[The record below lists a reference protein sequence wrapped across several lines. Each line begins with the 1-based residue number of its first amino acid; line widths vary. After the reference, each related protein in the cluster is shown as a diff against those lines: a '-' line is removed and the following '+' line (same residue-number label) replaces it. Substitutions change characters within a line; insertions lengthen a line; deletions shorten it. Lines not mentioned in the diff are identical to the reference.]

1 MVHSQLP
8 NETWD
13 TIIDFLHSDHPSLVV
28 CSLVCRSWLPTSR
41 YHLFERI
48 VLRSQ
53 HNQQKFLRSTSG
65 MTLQNCTFGGY
76 THRLEMYGNCAK
88 SPWVPDRTT
97 LFSWDLCEAII
108 SQLPLFSAVTSLHLS
123 GINWDQMHDI
133 VVPSVM
139 SIFWNITELDLTDM
153 LWEDPV
159 CLIEFL
165 VAFPMLEQLR
175 ICAGGLTTDDPPER
189 VACYK
194 LGTRLRRLVLKAILI
209 ESRVANFSYL
219 FKWLSMQ
226 RPPLD
231 YLEIDMSFHSPLVF
245 SGGFTDCTGFIR
257 NLRDVRHFVVAPPQM
272 ERSITREFPEFRSIK
287 VSVLTDYRVE
297 VSHPVL
303 DLSHW
308 NNLRIL
314 HYRQYPSDVLYPW
327 QHHLQQ
333 SISKIQQ
340 LQELRIQLSFGL
352 YDSTPLI
359 GVFHWEELDNV
370 LSNLPNLNALQFALK
385 GIESETADLKGEK
398 RLLSYKLP
406 RCTSRGILS
415 VTEVVDDYGALSL
428 SD

>member
-1 MVHSQLP
+1 MVHFQLP

-53 HNQQKFLRSTSG
+53 HNQQKFLRSTTG

-97 LFSWDLCEAII
+97 LFTWDLCEAIV
-108 SQLPLFSAVTSLHLS
+108 SRLPLFSAVTSLHLS

-139 SIFWNITELDLTDM
+139 SIFRNITELDLTDM

-159 CLIEFL
+159 CLIQFL
-165 VAFPMLEQLR
+165 VAFPMLEGLR
-175 ICAGGLTTDDPPER
+175 ICAGGLTTDDSPER

-209 ESRVANFSYL
+209 ESRVANFGYL

-231 YLEIDMSFHSPLVF
+231 YLEIDMSFHSPMVF
-245 SGGFTDCTGFIR
+245 SGGLADCSGFIR

-272 ERSITREFPEFRSIK
+272 ERSITPSQPI
-287 VSVLTDYRVE
+287 
-297 VSHPVL
+297 L

-308 NNLRIL
+308 ANLRVL

-352 YDSTPLI
+352 YDSTSLI
-359 GVFHWEELDNV
+359 AVFHWEELDSV
-370 LSNLPNLNALQFALK
+370 LSNMRNLNAVQFALK

-415 VTEVVDDYGALSL
+415 VTEVVDDYGAQTSL
-428 SD
+428 IDELLYLRMLASV

>member
-1 MVHSQLP
+1 MPKIVHSQLP

-13 TIIDFLHSDHPSLVV
+13 TIIDFLHPDHPSLVV
-28 CSLVCRSWLPTSR
+28 CSLVCRSWLPRSR
-41 YHLFERI
+41 YHLFKRI

-53 HNQQKFLRSTSG
+53 HNQQKFLRSTTG

-76 THRLEMYGNCAK
+76 THRLELYGNCAK

-108 SQLPLFSAVTSLHLS
+108 SRLPLFSTVTSLHLS
-123 GINWDQMHDI
+123 GVYWDQMHDI

-159 CLIEFL
+159 CLIQFL

-175 ICAGGLTTDDPPER
+175 ICTGGLTTDELPER

-209 ESRVANFSYL
+209 ESRVANFGYL
-219 FKWLSMQ
+219 FKWLSTQ
-226 RPPLD
+226 HPPLD
-231 YLEIDMSFHSPLVF
+231 YLEIDMSFHSPMML
-245 SGGFTDCTGFIR
+245 SGGLADCAVFIR
-257 NLRDVRHFVVAPPQM
+257 NLRDVRHFVVALPQT
-272 ERSITREFPEFRSIK
+272 ERSITPSQ
-287 VSVLTDYRVE
+287 
-297 VSHPVL
+297 PVL

-308 NNLRIL
+308 TNLRIL

-327 QHHLQQ
+327 QHHLQE
-333 SISKIQQ
+333 SISKIPQ

-352 YDSTPLI
+352 YDSTCLVS
-359 GVFHWEELDNV
+359 VFRWEELDNV
-370 LSNLPNLNALQFALK
+370 LSLLPNLIVVQFALK

-406 RCTSRGILS
+406 RCTSRGLLS
-415 VTEVVDDYGALSL
+415 VTEVVDDYV
-428 SD
+428 